1 LILSEQAEPG
11 TLADMGNDDN
21 GDVWLLKP
29 AHFTSDLETAT
40 NPDYKCEG
48 DFTLVILKSKRAT
61 SFPRAKQV
69 IFPVSL
75 T

>member
-29 AHFTSDLETAT
+29 AHITSYWKTDSRLPGLQT
-40 NPDYKCEG
+40 
-48 DFTLVILKSKRAT
+48 
-61 SFPRAKQV
+61 
-69 IFPVSL
+69 
-75 T
+75 

>member
-29 AHFTSDLETAT
+29 AHVTSDPP
-40 NPDYKCEG
+40 NQ
-48 DFTLVILKSKRAT
+48 IT
-61 SFPRAKQV
+61 SEKA
-69 IFPVSL
+69 I
-75 T
+75 